1 MPTNPYDGSFNFY
14 HNSEG
19 GSGDSPTDGE
29 QRALQVVMIAL
40 KQLAEFQ
47 ESFKIIISQTKKIK
61 MLSSNPILKDLC
73 DSIENECRNNLPK
86 GN

>member
-1 MPTNPYDGSFNFY
+1 MPTNPYDGSFDFY

-19 GSGDSPTDGE
+19 NYSNSPTDGE

-47 ESFKIIISQTKKIK
+47 ESFKIIISQTEKIK
-61 MLSSNPILKDLC
+61 MVSSNPILIDLC
-73 DSIENECRNNLPK
+73 NSIEDECKKNLPK
-86 GN
+86 I